1 MAALLAA
8 LASRQLGAET
18 LARACLDRAAEL
30 EPSVHAFAHLDPE
43 HVLAEARALDRGPVR
58 GPLHGLPLGI
68 KDVIDTSDMPTA
80 YGSPIYAG
88 HRPAADAA
96 VVSMARSRGA
106 LIFGKTVTTEF
117 ATAPPG
123 PTANPRN
130 PAHTPGGSSSG
141 SAAAVAA
148 GMLPAAFGTQTAGS
162 VIRPAAFC
170 GVVGYKPTYGTLPRV
185 GVKLLGDS
193 LDTVG
198 LLAGSVADAALVCA
212 VLSGRDALRLPER
225 LATPKLAVCLTP
237 QWAAAQPET
246 IALFDKLP
254 GRIAKAGAKC
264 GSLSLPAQ
272 FDGLE
277 SAHAPVWEYEM
288 ARNLGDEFQ
297 RHRER
302 IREPL
307 RGQLER
313 GWSIAPERY
322 DAAARL
328 ARDCRAA
335 LADALGGVD
344 ALVVPS
350 ARGEA
355 PQGLERTGD
364 PVFNRIWTLLHAP
377 AVTVPIGTGPNGL
390 PLGVQLV
397 GRIGDDA
404 KVLAAAAWI
413 EQNLAN

>member
-1 MAALLAA
+1 
-8 LASRQLGAET
+8 
-18 LARACLDRAAEL
+18 
-30 EPSVHAFAHLDPE
+30 
-43 HVLAEARALDRGPVR
+43 
-58 GPLHGLPLGI
+58 
-68 KDVIDTSDMPTA
+68 
-80 YGSPIYAG
+80 
-88 HRPAADAA
+88 
-96 VVSMARSRGA
+96 
-106 LIFGKTVTTEF
+106 
-117 ATAPPG
+117 
-123 PTANPRN
+123 
-130 PAHTPGGSSSG
+130 
-141 SAAAVAA
+141 
-148 GMLPAAFGTQTAGS
+148 
-162 VIRPAAFC
+162 
-170 GVVGYKPTYGTLPRV
+170 VVGYKPTYGTLPRV

-212 VLSGRDALRLPER
+212 ALSGRDALRLPER
-225 LATPKLAVCLTP
+225 LAAPKLAVCLTP

-254 GRIAKAGAKC
+254 ARIAKAGAQC

-277 SAHAPVWEYEM
+277 GAHAPVWEYEM

-322 DAAARL
+322 DAAAKL
-328 ARDCRAA
+328 ARECRAG
-335 LADALGGVD
+335 LADAMGRADV
-344 ALVVPS
+344 LVVPA

-355 PQGLERTGD
+355 PPGLERTGD

-377 AVTVPIGTGPNGL
+377 AVTVPIGSGPNGL
-390 PLGVQLV
+390 PLGLQLV

-404 KVLAAAAWI
+404 RVLAAAAWI
-413 EQNLAN
+413 EQHLAN

>member
-1 MAALLAA
+1 
-8 LASRQLGAET
+8 
-18 LARACLDRAAEL
+18 
-30 EPSVHAFAHLDPE
+30 
-43 HVLAEARALDRGPVR
+43 
-58 GPLHGLPLGI
+58 
-68 KDVIDTSDMPTA
+68 
-80 YGSPIYAG
+80 
-88 HRPAADAA
+88 
-96 VVSMARSRGA
+96 
-106 LIFGKTVTTEF
+106 
-117 ATAPPG
+117 
-123 PTANPRN
+123 
-130 PAHTPGGSSSG
+130 
-141 SAAAVAA
+141 
-148 GMLPAAFGTQTAGS
+148 
-162 VIRPAAFC
+162 
-170 GVVGYKPTYGTLPRV
+170 
-185 GVKLLGDS
+185 
-193 LDTVG
+193 
-198 LLAGSVADAALVCA
+198 
-212 VLSGRDALRLPER
+212 
-225 LATPKLAVCLTP
+225 
-237 QWAAAQPET
+237 QPET